1 MKAISI
7 SKSITNRS
15 EINDYLKDVAKI
27 PLLTKEEEIDLA
39 TKARNGDKK
48 AKDKLII
55 SNLRFVITVAKKYQ
69 NNGLPLADLINEG
82 NIGLIRAAELFD
94 PNKGF
99 KFISYA
105 VWWIRQAIVKA
116 IQNTNRTIR
125 IPSTQYS
132 ILYNINKEI
141 SNFYQKNER
150 QPSAEELSIIMNI
163 PEEQIIKLLEYNNRM
178 SSIDT
183 PISDD
188 EDAGTMV
195 DIIPNQNIKKTD
207 YSLNEESDNTN
218 MNLIL
223 NLLGDRE
230 RDIVILYYGLGCKAL
245 RLGEIGRLF
254 GISAERTRQVRDKAL
269 NKLRT
274 TYKKQVSHIL
284 YGSN

>member
-163 PEEQIIKLLEYNNRM
+163 PEEKIIKLLEYNNRM

-183 PISDD
+183 PISDE

-223 NLLGDRE
+223 NFLT
-230 RDIVILYYGLGCKAL
+230 LYMYL
-245 RLGEIGRLF
+245 I
-254 GISAERTRQVRDKAL
+254 
-269 NKLRT
+269 
-274 TYKKQVSHIL
+274 
-284 YGSN
+284 

>member
-39 TKARNGDKK
+39 HKARNGDKK

-94 PNKGF
+94 PDRGY

-150 QPSAEELSIIMNI
+150 QPSAEELSIIMDI
-163 PEEQIIKLLEYNNRM
+163 PEEKIIKLLEYNNRM
-178 SSIDT
+178 TSIDT
-183 PISDD
+183 PISDE

-207 YSLNEESDNTN
+207 YNLNEESDHTN
-218 MNLIL
+218 MLSIL

-230 RDIVILYYGLGCKAL
+230 HDIVVMYYGLECKPMI
-245 RLGEIGRLF
+245 LGEIGRRF
-254 GISAERTRQVRDKAL
+254 GITAERTRQVRDKAL
-269 NKLRT
+269 KKLRT
-274 TYKKQVSHIL
+274 TYKKQVFHIL

>member
-99 KFISYA
+99 KFIRYA

-163 PEEQIIKLLEYNNRM
+163 PEEKIIKLFEYNNTM

-183 PISDD
+183 QISDE

>member
-27 PLLTKEEEIDLA
+27 PLLNKEEEIDLA

-163 PEEQIIKLLEYNNRM
+163 PEEKIIKLLEYNNRM

-188 EDAGTMV
+188 EDAVKEFGWAFKKDFIENYIEKFPADSKIGTHPFEV
-195 DIIPNQNIKKTD
+195 YFNPNPFQCFMSVGCYNFLEKKW
-207 YSLNEESDNTN
+207 EV
-218 MNLIL
+218 
-223 NLLGDRE
+223 GP
-230 RDIVILYYGLGCKAL
+230 
-245 RLGEIGRLF
+245 
-254 GISAERTRQVRDKAL
+254 
-269 NKLRT
+269 
-274 TYKKQVSHIL
+274 
-284 YGSN
+284 